1 MAEAARKT
9 LTAANTFKNIIAEL
23 KKVDKNFTP
32 QCAQYKYLMEQMRA
46 DQVTTRRYSKAENES
61 ESVAKLY
68 LSYIQGTRRLN
79 ELQERYKGGEKTV
92 EESARL
98 VGLKLPERK
107 Y

>member
-1 MAEAARKT
+1 MAEAARKGLST
-9 LTAANTFKNIIAEL
+9 LNTIKTIISEL
-23 KKVDKNFTP
+23 KKVDKTFTP
-32 QCAQYKYLMEQMRA
+32 ASAQYKFLMEQSRA

-68 LSYIQGTRRLN
+68 LAYVQGTRRLN
-79 ELQERYKGGEKTV
+79 ELQEKYKGGEKTV

>member
-1 MAEAARKT
+1 MAQKT
-9 LTAANTFKNIIAEL
+9 AFNTFKNIISEL
-23 KKVDKNFTP
+23 KKVDKTFSP
-32 QCAQYKYLMEQMRA
+32 KSQQYQYLMEQMRA
-46 DQVTTRRYSKAENES
+46 DQVTTQRYSKAANES

-68 LSYIQGTRRLN
+68 LSYVQSTRRLN
-79 ELQERYKGGEKTV
+79 VLQERYAGNEKTV

>member
-1 MAEAARKT
+1 MAEAARKG
-9 LTAANTFKNIIAEL
+9 LTAFNTIKHIISEL
-23 KKVDKNFTP
+23 KKVDKTFSP
-32 QCAQYKYLMEQMRA
+32 ESQQYKFLMDQMRA
-46 DQVTTRRYSKAENES
+46 DQVTTRRYSKAANES

-79 ELQERYKGGEKTV
+79 VLQERYKGAEKTV

>member
-1 MAEAARKT
+1 MAEAAKKGLNAFAT
-9 LTAANTFKNIIAEL
+9 IKNIMSEL
-23 KKVDKNFTP
+23 KKVDKAFTP
-32 QCAQYKYLMEQMRA
+32 NSQQYQYLVEQMRA
-46 DQVTTRRYSKAENES
+46 DQVTTRRYSKAANES

-79 ELQERYKGGEKTV
+79 TLQERYKGGEKTV